1 MLRSG
6 ITWKEAESVEL
17 WYRIGGGVAENQ
29 LPPLRKFRNRRKF
42 YTSDDSSDVGCSSNE
57 DDEEDDDSQ
66 TLMMAA
72 AVWIFKMTENFCCFV
87 FSFVY
92 YLFFVCKVLLILSS
106 FVSSFK
112 NLLSP
117 LQQVRG
123 IFYFSLAKVSS
134 WMLFCTS
141 RVCCMSNRMIK
152 FCRVSDRGFVHPE
165 AFYLTALRPLKR
177 YSFHFLTSLIISK
190 AYYWKIS
197 FYSNFNFQRRVNIW
211 RMLDFVSRL
220 TFSIFLFCSCHLAV

>member
-92 YLFFVCKVLLILSS
+92 YLCS
-106 FVSSFK
+106 FV
-112 NLLSP
+112 
-117 LQQVRG
+117 
-123 IFYFSLAKVSS
+123 
-134 WMLFCTS
+134 
-141 RVCCMSNRMIK
+141 K
-152 FCRVSDRGFVHPE
+152 FCWFCLRLYLVLRT
-165 AFYLTALRPLKR
+165 FYLLCNR
-177 YSFHFLTSLIISK
+177 FVVFFISLLPKCLVECSSVPV
-190 AYYWKIS
+190 A
-197 FYSNFNFQRRVNIW
+197 
-211 RMLDFVSRL
+211 FVACQ
-220 TFSIFLFCSCHLAV
+220 IGW